1 MSRKLLAVLGVLAG
15 VALVYRRAMT
25 GYFFEDDFQWLAGTL
40 TYDPSSVLSLA
51 GRTHFYRPIIEL
63 YFWAATPLFD
73 GSPALFHLANV
84 VLHAANGLLLFEIAR
99 QIGRSD
105 RYGFS
110 AALFFVVM
118 PGYVE
123 AVAWVG
129 ALAEPIAA
137 FFGCSSLC
145 ALLAYRR
152 TGRRRAWQAL
162 SVAGFLLALLTH
174 ESSAVFLPILMLG
187 DWAADP
193 ARPLIPRT
201 RAEWREVATVYGPHV
216 IAFGLYLVPDL
227 WINQQS
233 YIVAEGHYRLGFHI
247 VPNAL
252 DYVVSLYVGK
262 KILASYVVIVL
273 ALGWIAFRGNKR
285 SRFAIGWMLLAMMP
299 FVPFTWGNA
308 SRYLYLPAMGFAMLL
323 AEGIEWLGSA
333 MGRRGSR
340 TERMEGTASPAW
352 RSVVVSLLIAGVAIR
367 YSVFASEGVSNFAA
381 RTEAYRRYARQV
393 REAHPQLAPYS
404 VVFIDPRDEEVLK
417 HRYLEAL
424 VRWEYRDPTIKV
436 VTREH

>member
-1 MSRKLLAVLGVLAG
+1 MSRKPLAILGVLAG
-15 VALVYRRAMT
+15 VALVYHRAMT

-40 TYDPSSVLSLA
+40 TYDPSNVLSLA

-63 YFWAATPLFD
+63 YFWAATPLFG
-73 GSPALFHLANV
+73 GSPALFHLASV
-84 VLHAANGLLLFEIAR
+84 VLHAANGLWLFEVAR
-99 QIGRSD
+99 QVGRND
-105 RYGFS
+105 RFGVA

-137 FFGCSSLC
+137 FFGCSSLY

-152 TGRRRAWQAL
+152 TLRRAWLAL
-162 SVAGFLLALLTH
+162 SAAGFLLALLTH
-174 ESSAVFLPILMLG
+174 ESSAVFLPILILG

-193 ARPLIPRT
+193 ARRLIPRS
-201 RAEWREVATVYGPHV
+201 RAEWLDVATVYGAYV
-216 IAFGLYLVPDL
+216 VAFGLYLIPDL

-233 YIVAEGHYRLGFHI
+233 YIVTEGYYRLGFHV

-252 DYVVSLYVGK
+252 DYIVSLYVGK
-262 KILASYVVIVL
+262 KVLASYVVIVL
-273 ALGWIAFRGNKR
+273 ALAWLVLRGNRR
-285 SRFAIGWMLLAMMP
+285 SRFAIGWMLLAMLP

-308 SRYLYLPAMGFAMLL
+308 SRYLYLPAMGFGMLL
-323 AEGIEWLGSA
+323 AEGIEWLDHALS
-333 MGRRGSR
+333 RWRPR
-340 TERMEGTASPAW
+340 TERVRPAIIW
-352 RSVVVSLLIAGVAIR
+352 LLILGVTIR

-381 RTEAYRRYARQV
+381 RTDAYRRYAQQIR
-393 REAHPQLAPYS
+393 AASPQLEPYS

-424 VRWEYRDPTIKV
+424 IRWEYRDPTIKV
-436 VTREH
+436 VTGGH